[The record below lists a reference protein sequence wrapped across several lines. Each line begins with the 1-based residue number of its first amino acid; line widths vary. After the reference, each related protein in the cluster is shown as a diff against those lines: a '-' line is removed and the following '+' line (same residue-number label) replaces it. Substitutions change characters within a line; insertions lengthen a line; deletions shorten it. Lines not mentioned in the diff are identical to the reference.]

1 MVQNHLSLN
10 VEKTKIKDI
19 CTTEEDEASLHRE
32 KQKELLDSSVLKRLA
47 YLFLG
52 VALLALCVLGGA
64 KSFGFKC

>member
-1 MVQNHLSLN
+1 MKS
-10 VEKTKIKDI
+10 K
-19 CTTEEDEASLHRE
+19 
-32 KQKELLDSSVLKRLA
+32 KELFDSSVLKEFA

>member
-1 MVQNHLSLN
+1 MLKRQRL
-10 VEKTKIKDI
+10 KIF

-32 KQKELLDSSVLKRLA
+32 KQKELFDSSVLKRLA

-52 VALLALCVLGGA
+52 AALLALCVLGGA